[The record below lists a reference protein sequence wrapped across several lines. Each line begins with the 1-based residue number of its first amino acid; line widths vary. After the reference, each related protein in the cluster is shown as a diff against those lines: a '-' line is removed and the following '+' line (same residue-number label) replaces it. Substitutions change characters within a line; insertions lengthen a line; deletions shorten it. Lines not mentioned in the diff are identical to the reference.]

1 MPMTKSIT
9 AMRTPFMFDR
19 DIPGQ
24 PQQQCPPWCELER
37 GHGGGE
43 QCLAHIAGAY
53 ELEDRLELCVMQVI
67 STDAD
72 DQEHSP
78 DRPAQFYFWM
88 AEQAVL
94 EVSEL
99 AELADALNRAGGLL
113 ASIAAARDPR
123 RATPRTLVTTH

>member
-19 DIPGQ
+19 DVPGQ

-67 STDAD
+67 SSDTE

-94 EVSEL
+94 DVAEL
-99 AELADALNRAGGLL
+99 AELADALNRAGELL
-113 ASIAAARDPR
+113 TSIAAARDPQ
-123 RATPRTLVTTH
+123 RARQHTLATTH